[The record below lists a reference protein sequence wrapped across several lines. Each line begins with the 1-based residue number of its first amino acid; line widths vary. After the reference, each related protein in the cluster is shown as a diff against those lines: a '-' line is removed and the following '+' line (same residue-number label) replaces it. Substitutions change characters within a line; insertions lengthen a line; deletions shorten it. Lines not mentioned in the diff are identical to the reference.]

1 MGIEVPERYLS
12 DLAYRYDS
20 DGIDDDDDMDDDD
33 GFESCCQFNTN
44 ENQREW
50 FVSQAVSVKLNIGCL
65 VVVLLSLY
73 LSNGCDFIF

>member
-44 ENQREW
+44 ENQRL
-50 FVSQAVSVKLNIGCL
+50 A
-65 VVVLLSLY
+65 
-73 LSNGCDFIF
+73 